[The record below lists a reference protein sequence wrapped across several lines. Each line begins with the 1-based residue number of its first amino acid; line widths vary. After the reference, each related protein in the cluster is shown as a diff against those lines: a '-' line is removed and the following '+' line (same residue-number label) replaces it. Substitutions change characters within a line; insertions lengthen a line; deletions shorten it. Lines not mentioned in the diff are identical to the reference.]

1 MSHFEKRFK
10 EYQNKTYANKKEIL
24 SGLKDGQSPKTFLI
38 TCADSRISVA
48 DICDAEPGDIFV
60 IRNAG
65 NVIEAY
71 NKDNPSNEALTLE
84 YGVSALNVEEVIVC
98 GHKSCGAMGGVKD
111 LDGLSALPLVQS
123 GLRRV
128 SAQFSDLNLS
138 EISLDDLIVENV
150 KRQLLNIYSYPFVKE
165 KVTAGKL
172 NLVGHVYDFVGG
184 ELTTTISIKELV

>member
-10 EYQNKTYANKKEIL
+10 EYQNKTYGNKKEIL
-24 SGLKDGQSPKTFLI
+24 GGLKDGQSPKTFLI

-71 NKDNPSNEALTLE
+71 NKENPSNEALTLE

-98 GHKSCGAMGGVKD
+98 GHASCGAMAGVKN
-111 LDGLSALPLVQS
+111 LDGLTTLPLVHA
-123 GLRRV
+123 GLKRV
-128 SAQFSDLNLS
+128 SMQFTDLNLS

-150 KRQLLNIYSYPFVKE
+150 KRQLLNIYSYPFIKDRVS
-165 KVTAGKL
+165 AGKL
-172 NLVGHVYDFVGG
+172 ELVGHVYDFVGG
-184 ELTTTISIKELV
+184 ELTATISIKDLV

>member
-10 EYQNKTYANKKEIL
+10 EYQNKTYTNKKEIL
-24 SGLKDGQSPKTFLI
+24 GGLKDGQSPKTFLI

-71 NKDNPSNEALTLE
+71 NKENPSNEALTLE

-98 GHKSCGAMGGVKD
+98 GHASCGAMGGVKN
-111 LDGLSALPLVQS
+111 LDGLTSLPLVHA
-123 GLRRV
+123 GLKRV
-128 SAQFSDLNLS
+128 SMQFTDLNLS

-150 KRQLLNIYSYPFVKE
+150 KRQLLNIYSYPFIKDRVA
-165 KVTAGKL
+165 AGKL
-172 NLVGHVYDFVGG
+172 ELIGHVYDFVGG
-184 ELTTTISIKELV
+184 ELTSTISIKELV